1 MFIYNSVN
9 QFVNYIA
16 SVAGQKSRYDGSQD
30 GRESFYGTQTL
41 SEAINLFEKGY
52 NKPLESLKKFAINC
66 NNIYNNKFVVINDYR
81 GSRPNIGRYLR
92 GLPKQMKR

>member
-9 QFVNYIA
+9 SFVNYIA
-16 SVAGQKSRYDGSQD
+16 SVAGRSSRFDGSQD
-30 GRESFYGTQTL
+30 GEKDFYGTDSL

-66 NNIYNNKFVVINDYR
+66 NNIYNF
-81 GSRPNIGRYLR
+81 
-92 GLPKQMKR
+92 QMLN